1 MKIYSNIQLL
11 FAAAAAVASVAFVLP
26 ASAAS
31 DKEQAAAAFIENLAE
46 QTIAILNKDLTDDDL
61 EEAMTKLLGDNV
73 AIERIGRV
81 VAGQYLRRMSPAQR
95 VAYDEMYRE
104 WVIATV
110 TSRFKGFADVGWV
123 LKQTF
128 SRKKDVIVRT
138 LITDP
143 ASNETVNC
151 DWRVR
156 EIKGRPQILDVAVA
170 GLSMAATQKSEFGAI
185 LSRDGIDGLL
195 AQLQIQIEKR

>member
-1 MKIYSNIQLL
+1 MKLSNAVRLL
-11 FAAAAAVASVAFVLP
+11 TLVAAFFPLMVAGP

-31 DKEQAAAAFIENLAE
+31 GNEKEAAEFVERLAE
-46 QTIAILNKDLTDDDL
+46 ETISILKKDLS
-61 EEAMTKLLGDNV
+61 EEELQAAMTKLLEDNV

-81 VAGQYLRRMSPAQR
+81 VAGQYLRRMTPAQR

-104 WVIATV
+104 WVITNV
-110 TSRFKGFADVGWV
+110 TSRFKGYADVGWV

-128 SRKKDVIVRT
+128 ARKKDVIVRT

-143 ASNETVNC
+143 SSNETVNC

-156 EIKGRPQILDVAVA
+156 KIKGKFQILDVAVA

-185 LSRDGIDGLL
+185 LSRDGVDGLL
-195 AQLQIQIEKR
+195 AQLQIQIEKN